1 MCVALTARKV
11 VRNVGQR
18 SRRRR
23 RLEEEEEEEKERGF
37 DSLSGGLSF
46 RRRVSF
52 YIECNK
58 ALLELELE
66 TFTKNGDSFSPLFL
80 DDLDFD
86 ATAHHH
92 HRSIDTTRSL
102 SLGRRRDLL
111 LRHKKGGVMTTKGVK
126 VAQAK
131 TALDTVLAVATR
143 FKDYNVRSYLARRAK
158 DAFASM
164 DADKNETG
172 ATRFIEDF
180 AEKEMKW
187 MARQERVYEMYG
199 SARKSVV
206 DDDVPSS

>member
-23 RLEEEEEEEKERGF
+23 RLEEEEEKERGF

-92 HRSIDTTRSL
+92 HRSIILDLCLSGVEETSSCDTREES
-102 SLGRRRDLL
+102 
-111 LRHKKGGVMTTKGVK
+111 
-126 VAQAK
+126 
-131 TALDTVLAVATR
+131 
-143 FKDYNVRSYLARRAK
+143 
-158 DAFASM
+158 
-164 DADKNETG
+164 
-172 ATRFIEDF
+172 
-180 AEKEMKW
+180 
-187 MARQERVYEMYG
+187 
-199 SARKSVV
+199 
-206 DDDVPSS
+206 

>member
-23 RLEEEEEEEKERGF
+23 RLEEEEEKERGF

-111 LRHKKGGVMTTKGVK
+111 LRHKGGVMTTKGVKK

>member
-1 MCVALTARKV
+1 M

-23 RLEEEEEEEKERGF
+23 RLEEEEEKERGF

-111 LRHKKGGVMTTKGVK
+111 LRHKGGVMTTKGVK

>member
-23 RLEEEEEEEKERGF
+23 RLEEEEEKERGF

-80 DDLDFD
+80 DGTWTLTRLHTIIID
-86 ATAHHH
+86 
-92 HRSIDTTRSL
+92 RSILLDLCLSGVEETSSCDTREES
-102 SLGRRRDLL
+102 
-111 LRHKKGGVMTTKGVK
+111 
-126 VAQAK
+126 
-131 TALDTVLAVATR
+131 
-143 FKDYNVRSYLARRAK
+143 
-158 DAFASM
+158 
-164 DADKNETG
+164 
-172 ATRFIEDF
+172 
-180 AEKEMKW
+180 
-187 MARQERVYEMYG
+187 
-199 SARKSVV
+199 
-206 DDDVPSS
+206 

>member
-1 MCVALTARKV
+1 M

-23 RLEEEEEEEKERGF
+23 LEEEEEKERGF

-111 LRHKKGGVMTTKGVK
+111 LRHKGGVMTTKGVK

>member
-23 RLEEEEEEEKERGF
+23 LEEEEEKERGF
-37 DSLSGGLSF
+37 DSLGGLSF

-92 HRSIDTTRSL
+92 HRSIDRSILLDLCLSGVEETSSCDTREES
-102 SLGRRRDLL
+102 
-111 LRHKKGGVMTTKGVK
+111 
-126 VAQAK
+126 
-131 TALDTVLAVATR
+131 
-143 FKDYNVRSYLARRAK
+143 
-158 DAFASM
+158 
-164 DADKNETG
+164 
-172 ATRFIEDF
+172 
-180 AEKEMKW
+180 
-187 MARQERVYEMYG
+187 
-199 SARKSVV
+199 
-206 DDDVPSS
+206 

>member
-23 RLEEEEEEEKERGF
+23 RLEEEEEKERGF

-199 SARKSVV
+199 KARKSVV
-206 DDDVPSS
+206 DVDVPSS

>member
-23 RLEEEEEEEKERGF
+23 RRLEEEEEKERGF

-111 LRHKKGGVMTTKGVK
+111 LRHKGGVMTTKGVK

>member
-23 RLEEEEEEEKERGF
+23 RLEEEEEKERGF

-111 LRHKKGGVMTTKGVK
+111 LRHKGGVMTTKGVK

-131 TALDTVLAVATR
+131 TALDNVLAVATR

>member
-23 RLEEEEEEEKERGF
+23 RLEEEDEEKERGF

-111 LRHKKGGVMTTKGVK
+111 LRHKGGVMTTKGVK

>member
-11 VRNVGQR
+11 VRNVGQS

-23 RLEEEEEEEKERGF
+23 RLEEEEEKERGF

>member
-1 MCVALTARKV
+1 M

-23 RLEEEEEEEKERGF
+23 RLEEEEEKERGF

-111 LRHKKGGVMTTKGVK
+111 LRHKGGVMTTKGVK
-126 VAQAK
+126 KVAQAK
-131 TALDTVLAVATR
+131 TALDNLLAVATR

>member
-23 RLEEEEEEEKERGF
+23 RLEEEEEKERGF

-111 LRHKKGGVMTTKGVK
+111 LRHKGGVMTTKGVK

>member
-1 MCVALTARKV
+1 MGIHFRHCFWTTWTLT
-11 VRNVGQR
+11 
-18 SRRRR
+18 
-23 RLEEEEEEEKERGF
+23 RLHTIII
-37 DSLSGGLSF
+37 D
-46 RRRVSF
+46 
-52 YIECNK
+52 
-58 ALLELELE
+58 
-66 TFTKNGDSFSPLFL
+66 
-80 DDLDFD
+80 
-86 ATAHHH
+86 
-92 HRSIDTTRSL
+92 RSIDTTRSL

-111 LRHKKGGVMTTKGVK
+111 LRHKGGVMTTKGVK